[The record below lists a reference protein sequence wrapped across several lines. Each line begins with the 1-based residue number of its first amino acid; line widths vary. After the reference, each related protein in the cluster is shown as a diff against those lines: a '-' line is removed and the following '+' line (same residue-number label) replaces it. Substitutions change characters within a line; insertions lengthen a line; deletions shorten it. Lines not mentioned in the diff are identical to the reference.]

1 MTYKITQLKEIFDK
15 NNSKKFEQYDT
26 ELFYNLLGKSYMPK
40 QDKWIVFLVENSQ
53 NTVTKDKKLK
63 QDE

>member
-40 QDKWIVFLVENSQ
+40 
-53 NTVTKDKKLK
+53 
-63 QDE
+63 